1 MACTANCFVRYIR
14 PPLIILQC
22 ASRPW
27 GSLIFQQSSLYPYL
41 SALDNVAF
49 GFMLQGVGRDDAV
62 YLADRVIILIARP
75 G

>member
-1 MACTANCFVRYIR
+1 
-14 PPLIILQC
+14 
-22 ASRPW
+22 
-27 GSLIFQQSSLYPYL
+27 LIFQQSSLYPYL